1 MFVVGLIS
9 SAALLATAACLI
21 SVVVIVNDINNLRD
35 DVLTTMDE
43 FKIVA
48 DNTWGEIISLH
59 GNPSG
64 DSKIPATFATFI
76 GRRKRASPL
85 DQCNCGPRS
94 DNCPPGP
101 PGPPGAPGLPGADGE
116 DGKDGRR
123 GVKGVAISVTH
134 DIPGG
139 CVVCVRGPPGP
150 QGPRGPVGPRGLDG
164 LPGCGGPIGE
174 VGKPGPPGPPGEEG
188 LPGVPGFPGKD
199 GFPGAAGC
207 RGAPAQPGPRG
218 EVGPPGFPGQEGNAG
233 APGEPGEP
241 GPPGPQGYRGHPGP
255 QGPPGLQGIPGIPAS
270 PGSDVGYCP
279 CPPRRYAYQRNEVY
293 GSVLYHISLR
303 KMTTSHRV
311 HGHLDSSLARFYEM
325 FFMGSFLNSSTNV
338 ALYMAYMYIGI
349 CLAIVI
355 FCISMVILWKQ
366 ADRWKRYT
374 DHICSGYHHNSSR
387 RPFGAFEEV
396 EKVQA
401 LETIETFPQITSF
414 EPFQTFEK
422 VETLPSLEPLPPI
435 VPTIKKVTRR
445 LAATI
450 PRQIYDVDTLW
461 SCCGL
466 LSIKCSV

>member
-1 MFVVGLIS
+1 
-9 SAALLATAACLI
+9 
-21 SVVVIVNDINNLRD
+21 
-35 DVLTTMDE
+35 
-43 FKIVA
+43 
-48 DNTWGEIISLH
+48 
-59 GNPSG
+59 
-64 DSKIPATFATFI
+64 
-76 GRRKRASPL
+76 
-85 DQCNCGPRS
+85 
-94 DNCPPGP
+94 
-101 PGPPGAPGLPGADGE
+101 
-116 DGKDGRR
+116 
-123 GVKGVAISVTH
+123 
-134 DIPGG
+134 
-139 CVVCVRGPPGP
+139 
-150 QGPRGPVGPRGLDG
+150 
-164 LPGCGGPIGE
+164 
-174 VGKPGPPGPPGEEG
+174 
-188 LPGVPGFPGKD
+188 
-199 GFPGAAGC
+199 
-207 RGAPAQPGPRG
+207 
-218 EVGPPGFPGQEGNAG
+218 
-233 APGEPGEP
+233 
-241 GPPGPQGYRGHPGP
+241 
-255 QGPPGLQGIPGIPAS
+255 
-270 PGSDVGYCP
+270 
-279 CPPRRYAYQRNEVY
+279 
-293 GSVLYHISLR
+293 
-303 KMTTSHRV
+303 MTTSHRV

-374 DHICSGYHHNSSR
+374 DHICSGYHHNSVSASYIIEKAADR
-387 RPFGAFEEV
+387 KYFAYIKANLEQKSEETSQKIEALQTIIEESQEPSIASIVQVEIEPQIGKIEPFQPFGAFEEV